1 MNIPGRT
8 FLTGETFYSDW
19 FPRGGDDAI
28 FRAQL
33 TAQSGTPSSA
43 ITIYT
48 KNREEDTYTNGLV
61 VQDSTPA
68 PYDFGFKSTDT
79 PSPSPGQTRQVIV
92 QSVTGGSTG
101 TSRGL
106 LELVRFKITV
116 TGDPDEYQAVRI
128 FPPVWM
134 DRGITT

>member
-8 FLTGETFYSDW
+8 FLTGESFYSDW
-19 FPRGGDDAI
+19 MPRGGDDAI

-33 TAQSGTPSSA
+33 IAQSGTPDSA

-61 VQDSTPA
+61 VQDSTPDD
-68 PYDFGFKSTDT
+68 YDFGFNSTGT
-79 PSPSPGQTRQVIV
+79 PSVGDTSQVIV
-92 QSVTGGSTG
+92 QSTTGGATG

-116 TGDPDEYQAVRI
+116 TGDPDEYQTIRI